1 MDSRVSSPTA
11 DRLVSLDA
19 LRGVDMF
26 WLTGGTAMR
35 LAVAR
40 GAGAPEF
47 LELAKRWTTHAPWEG
62 FQLHDLILPLFFFIV
77 GAAMPLSFGKRLAR
91 GDGKGSLYRHVWTRT
106 ALLFI
111 LGLIGQGHLLAY
123 DLDRLRILY
132 SVLESLALGYAVA
145 AIVYLNTR
153 VLGQAVAVAV
163 FLLGS
168 WAALVWIP
176 VPGHGAGVLTPEGNL
191 VGYVDKLVLG
201 PFYGGDGWGRIVS
214 TPNCACM
221 LLIGALACQWL
232 RSDRGQAVKVAGL
245 LLAGAACV
253 GLGLAWSPWLPII
266 KSIKTSS
273 FILYATGQSIM
284 LLAVFYLVVD
294 VWGWR
299 AWTFPFVVIGMNSI
313 AVYMAVLVFDWGP
326 GGGLFGQIGAVFV
339 GGLRP
344 WLGAW
349 WPLVHEL
356 ARYTVI
362 WLILYWMYRA
372 RSFVRV

>member
-1 MDSRVSSPTA
+1 
-11 DRLVSLDA
+11 
-19 LRGVDMF
+19 
-26 WLTGGTAMR
+26 
-35 LAVAR
+35 
-40 GAGAPEF
+40 
-47 LELAKRWTTHAPWEG
+47 
-62 FQLHDLILPLFFFIV
+62 
-77 GAAMPLSFGKRLAR
+77 
-91 GDGKGSLYRHVWTRT
+91 
-106 ALLFI
+106 
-111 LGLIGQGHLLAY
+111 
-123 DLDRLRILY
+123 
-132 SVLESLALGYAVA
+132 
-145 AIVYLNTR
+145 VYLNTR
-153 VLGQAVAVAV
+153 AFGQAAVVAL

-176 VPGHGAGVLTPEGNL
+176 VPGHGPGVLTPEGNL
-191 VGYVDKLVLG
+191 VGYVDNLVLG